1 MAIDPHLRQPTE
13 EAHQKQ
19 EEEEPFQDLNFMEDK
34 QIDPLKIRKE
44 VVKTNE
50 ELIKLYHE
58 SGQLNAASLH

>member
-34 QIDPLKIRKE
+34 QIDPLKISKE
-44 VVKTNE
+44 EMRN
-50 ELIKLYHE
+50 
-58 SGQLNAASLH
+58 